1 MDSYKKKSKY
11 RMQERTQ
18 FCILNQM
25 VFSNIE
31 LENRIDDL
39 EKIVNR
45 QNLLS
50 FNLGNNQS
58 NMVLNQLSSKIM
70 NNSFLI
76 LILLQNQ
83 RICIDEYLNLSNQTY
98 ERGELHG

>member
-18 FCILNQM
+18 SCILNQM